1 MVLSVVMV
9 FIFAY
14 QLIMLV
20 IDPDGKGKGAMSQ
33 VVKDTLISIVLLIC
47 LPLVFRSMAMFQ
59 FHVLENGTI
68 PAIIMGTNGQ
78 NSNNDPGKNVSMMVL
93 VSFFHPNGTTYNTF
107 FGEDG
112 NVKSSEIG
120 RAHV

>member
-33 VVKDTLISIVLLIC
+33 VVKDTLISLEKSYCSLLEST
-47 LPLVFRSMAMFQ
+47 LV
-59 FHVLENGTI
+59 V
-68 PAIIMGTNGQ
+68 TNAQ
-78 NSNNDPGKNVSMMVL
+78 
-93 VSFFHPNGTTYNTF
+93 Y
-107 FGEDG
+107 
-112 NVKSSEIG
+112 
-120 RAHV
+120 